1 MKNPTR
7 EALEAGIN
15 VVDQIVE
22 LTGQNRFDVIAA
34 MKRFEKK
41 GMGKFV
47 VGRKGHPSRFE
58 QFTATPAPAPEA
70 PKPTHTREEIEHAI
84 SLLREYVLGLDTK
97 VVLPKRKSGTY
108 AKTGT

>member
-1 MKNPTR
+1 MKNPTK

-15 VVDQIVE
+15 LVDQIVE
-22 LTGQNRFDVIAA
+22 LTGQSRFDVIAA

-58 QFTATPAPAPEA
+58 AFVEA
-70 PKPTHTREEIEHAI
+70 PKPTPPNRAQVEAAVD
-84 SLLREYVLGLDTK
+84 LLRQYILGMDTNILHPLVK
-97 VVLPKRKSGTY
+97 KHKSGTY
-108 AKTGT
+108 PKTGT